1 MKVVAP
7 SARPREIADALNTQA
22 ARIAKGVATLGAGTE
37 TVVVNPRIGPDSFV
51 VLTPRSIGA
60 QAELVLPVAGD
71 GIVTLK
77 HSSQEGQ
84 VFGYL
89 VVN

>member
-1 MKVVAP
+1 MKVVSP
-7 SARPREIADALNTQA
+7 SARPREIADALNTLA
-22 ARIAKGVATLGAGTE
+22 ARISTGVATLGVGTE
-37 TVVVNPRIGPDSFV
+37 TVVVDPRIGPASFV
-51 VLTPRSIGA
+51 VLAPRSVGA

-84 VFGYL
+84 VLGYL